1 MKLLSDLYTDLSN
14 EELSNTALGGDGSGV
29 IREQDR
35 AKIVGYANEA
45 LLRLHSRFI
54 LKKNEVLVK
63 MFEHI
68 TQYHLLKKF
77 AQSQQEPEAE
87 GFFYIQDLT
96 GEPFDEDVIKIL
108 EVWGSGG
115 YQYPLNDPEDRWSLY
130 TPKFNLIQATYP
142 IMGGALSVVYQ
153 ARHHVL
159 DKDASE
165 DEIGFVVDIPDVL
178 YGALKAFIAY
188 KVFSHMNTQEST
200 AKSQEH
206 LATYEAICAEAI
218 DRDLVNTSI
227 SSTNT
232 SFEKRGF
239 V

>member
-1 MKLLSDLYTDLSN
+1 MKLLSDLYIDLSQQ
-14 EELSNTALGGDGSGV
+14 ELSNTAIGGDGAGV

-35 AKIVGYANEA
+35 GKIVGYANEA

-54 LKKNEVLVK
+54 LKQGEVLVK

-68 TQYHLLKKF
+68 TQYHLTKKY

-96 GEPFDEDVIKIL
+96 GEPFEEDVIKIL

-115 YQYPLNDPEDRWSLY
+115 FQYPLNDPEDRWSLY
-130 TPKFNLIQATYP
+130 TPKFNLLQVPYP
-142 IMGGALSVVYQ
+142 VVGNALSVVYQ
-153 ARHHVL
+153 AKHHELKV
-159 DKDASE
+159 DAGD
-165 DEIGFVVDIPDVL
+165 DELGSIVDIPDVL
-178 YGALKAFIAY
+178 YGALTAFIAY
-188 KVFSHMNTQEST
+188 KAFSHMNTQEST

>member
-14 EELSNTALGGDGSGV
+14 EHLSNTAVGGEGSGV

-35 AKIVGYANEA
+35 PKIVGYANEA
-45 LLRLHSRFI
+45 LLRLHSRFV
-54 LKKNEVLVK
+54 LRQNEVLVK

-77 AQSQQEPEAE
+77 AQSQQQPETE

-96 GEPFDEDVIKIL
+96 GEPFEEDVIKVL

-115 YQYPLNDPEDRWSLY
+115 YQYALNDPEDRWSLY
-130 TPKFNLIQATYP
+130 TPKFNLLQVPYP
-142 IMGGALSVVYQ
+142 VKDGALSLVYQ
-153 ARHHVL
+153 AKHPIL
-159 DKDASE
+159 DVQRPE
-165 DEIGFVVDIPDVL
+165 DEIDVPDVL

-188 KVFSHMNTQEST
+188 SVFSHMNTQEST